1 MKISKI
7 VLACVLVL
15 SLAVGAAAQQS
26 SNYPAQPVK
35 VIVPYPAGN
44 SADLVGRVVAEKL
57 SQIWGQ
63 PVNVENRP
71 GPGTVPGANE
81 VAKSKPDG
89 YTLLSFGIAYVFE
102 PLVLTNLPY
111 DPEKDL
117 VAVAPYAKQPFALAA
132 SPSLGVKSVADLV
145 AVAKAKPGLKFG
157 SLGSTTPVYFVA
169 EQFKK
174 QTQIDMAHV
183 SYKSTIDANEATA
196 KGEVAFWF
204 SPVAVALAGA
214 KEGKVT
220 PLAVTADKRSAML
233 PQVPTMAEAGVKNME
248 KAAWFGMWAPAGTPA
263 GIIEKIAKDI
273 SSVLE
278 SPEVREKLSKMG
290 AEPMSM
296 TPSQFAAFVRGET
309 EANRLFLNELGVK
322 PQPYVAPKKE

>member
-15 SLAVGAAAQQS
+15 GLAVGAAAQQS

-44 SADLVGRVVAEKL
+44 TADLVGRVVAEKL

-71 GPGTVPGANE
+71 GPGTVPGVNE

-89 YTLLSFGIAYVFE
+89 YTLLSFGIPYVFN

-111 DPEKDL
+111 DTEKDL
-117 VAVAPYAKQPFALAA
+117 VAVAPYVKQPFALAA
-132 SPSLGVKSVADLV
+132 SPALGVKSVADLV
-145 AVAKAKPGLKFG
+145 AMAKAKPGLKFG
-157 SLGSTTPVYFVA
+157 SLGTTTPVYFVA

-174 QTQIDMAHV
+174 QTQIDVAHV
-183 SYKSTIDANEATA
+183 GYKSLIDANEATA

-204 SPVAVALAGA
+204 PPVTGALTGA

-220 PLAVTADKRSAML
+220 PLAVTSEKRSAML

-263 GIIEKIAKDI
+263 GIVEKIAKDVN
-273 SSVLE
+273 SALD

>member
-1 MKISKI
+1 MRILRI
-7 VLACVLVL
+7 AAAFAVVL
-15 SLAVGAAAQQS
+15 SLAGWAAAQQS
-26 SNYPAQPVK
+26 LNYPTQPVK

-44 SADLVGRVVAEKL
+44 TTDLVGRVVAEKL

-71 GPGTVPGANE
+71 GPGTVPGVNE

-102 PLVLTNLPY
+102 SLVSTNLPY

-117 VAVAPYAKQPFALAA
+117 VAVAPYVKQPFALTA

-157 SLGSTTPVYFVA
+157 SLGTTTPVYFVA

-174 QTQIDMAHV
+174 QTQIDVANV
-183 SYKSTIDANEATA
+183 SYKSLIDANEATA
-196 KGEVAFWF
+196 RGEVAFWF
-204 SPVAVALAGA
+204 PPVTGALVGA

-220 PLAVTADKRSAML
+220 PLAVTSEKRSAML

-263 GIIEKIAKDI
+263 GIVEKIAKDVTTAI
-273 SSVLE
+273 E

-296 TPSQFAAFVRGET
+296 TSSQFAAFVRGET
-309 EANRLFLNELGVK
+309 EASRLFLSELGVK
-322 PQPYVAPKKE
+322 PQPYVVPKKE